1 MPTTTL
7 QKVWTRPALM
17 IFTEAAPTVV
27 NAVAGQYDLGTAGTN
42 FIYLTDDNRSELQ
55 VSLERIEFK
64 KRMING
70 RMRAYHVADKK
81 SFSVSWKDLPSA
93 KTQLSESRF
102 ITSPSGWASSQEML
116 QWHENHT
123 DSFYLTLVYDTPSAS
138 ESVPLAYSLETY
150 NVFFEDFSY
159 TVKKRGST
167 HDLWD
172 ISMSLV
178 EV

>member
-7 QKVWTRPALM
+7 QRVWTRPALM
-17 IFTEAAPTVV
+17 IFTEAEPTIVD
-27 NAVAGQYDLGTAGTN
+27 AISGQYDLGTAGTN
-42 FIYLTDDNRSELQ
+42 FIYLTDDNRSDLQ
-55 VSLERIEFK
+55 VSLDRIEYK

-70 RMRAYHVADKK
+70 RMRSYHVADKRT
-81 SFSVSWKDLPSA
+81 FSVSWKDLPSL
-93 KTQLSESRF
+93 KTELSESRF
-102 ITSPSGWASSQEML
+102 ITSPSGWASCQEML
-116 QWHENHT
+116 QWHINHS

-138 ESVPLAYSLETY
+138 ASVPLTYSLETY

-159 TVKKRGST
+159 TVKKRGLT
-167 HDLWD
+167 TDLWD